1 MKADKAVQILP
12 QRFKEMWSDVNY
24 VELHRGHLHG
34 VHHNKIGVTSE
45 FSGITVRNLG
55 SMCATDQWHDDKGYV
70 GNIKRAHGFVWSKN
84 NGLQAEFY
92 YNVPME

>member
-1 MKADKAVQILP
+1 
-12 QRFKEMWSDVNY
+12 MWSDVNY

-34 VHHNKIGVTSE
+34 VHHNKIGATSE

-70 GNIKRAHGFVWSKN
+70 GNIKEHMVLYGAKTTVYKQSFTITFQWNKKREHYAPLSS
-84 NGLQAEFY
+84 
-92 YNVPME
+92 